1 VLVGRR
7 TAAGRAAVAF
17 AGTVAVGFVVA
28 PGSAATYW
36 AHRLVDAG
44 RVGPPALA
52 HNQSVYGA
60 LTRLLDGP
68 PPTLLWLAVAGP
80 LALALLVVGAG
91 WWRRGDRVLGT
102 CLGAVAMLLASPI
115 SWSHHWVW
123 AVPVALALWERNRW
137 ASVAWTAVFVARPI
151 VWPPYA
157 HGREYEWGPAEHLVG
172 NAYLL
177 AALALSVWAAATLN
191 RRVDRAALP
200 VRDARS

>member
-1 VLVGRR
+1 MLDHVGQVDLLPGDARFFERAFEQLSGWTDER
-7 TAAGRAAVAF
+7 TAC
-17 AGTVAVGFVVA
+17 
-28 PGSAATYW
+28 
-36 AHRLVDAG
+36 LV
-44 RVGPPALA
+44 L
-52 HNQSVYGA
+52 SV
-60 LTRLLDGP
+60 TRLLADP
-68 PPTLLWLAVAGP
+68 PPTLLWLAIAGP
-80 LALALLVVGAG
+80 LSLEVLVVGAG

-137 ASVAWTAVFVARPI
+137 ASFAWTAVFVARPI

-157 HGREYEWGPAEHLVG
+157 RGREYGWGPAEHLVG

-191 RRVDRAALP
+191 RRDRAALP